1 MIMVIESPEFELMK
15 TLIKMEEA
23 GVPLDDFGN
32 ALMELSMLDRFTQ
45 IDIQEVTHSKGKS
58 PFGLHGIDHTVRVV
72 FWELYLVEISNRQGY
87 AVGEGDALAA
97 MYAALIHDLS
107 RQDDRP
113 GGQHGKDATRD
124 FRPLLKS
131 RLSEEQLERCLTAV
145 AWHGFSEEPDVR
157 DPVWMLL
164 KDSDALDRARLGN
177 PGTGEGCDPAR
188 LRLPVLQENT
198 LILLG
203 CLDLSVVLT
212 TLLTVFEPHPEV
224 FQYAVS
230 NFIYR
235 LKEASNDMPKE
246 MQQASHLIT
255 DRFHLPVT

>member
-1 MIMVIESPEFELMK
+1 MAMDNPMFELIK

-32 ALMELSMLDRFTQ
+32 SLMELSMLDRFTQ
-45 IDIQEVTHSKGKS
+45 IDIQKETQSTGKS
-58 PFGLHGIDHTVRVV
+58 PYGLHGIDHTVRVV

-87 AVGEGDALAA
+87 AIGEGDALAA

-113 GGQHGKDATRD
+113 GGQHGKDAARD
-124 FRPLLKS
+124 FRLLLKT
-131 RLSEEQLERCLTAV
+131 RLSEEQLERCLAAV

-164 KDSDALDRARLGN
+164 KDADALDRARFGY

-198 LILLG
+198 LILSG

-212 TLLTVFEPHPEV
+212 TQLTVFEPHLDI
-224 FQYAVS
+224 FQHAVS

-235 LKEASNDMPKE
+235 LKSAAGDMPKE

-255 DRFHLPVT
+255 DRFHLPEA